1 MSQHVIILPRVA
13 ETVDESYVAEFLV
26 AEGDQ
31 VAVDQPILKVETDK
45 AVVEIV
51 STHAGTL
58 TSWLVAID
66 DEVSTG
72 AEIATIDDGT
82 A

>member
-1 MSQHVIILPRVA
+1 MSANRIPPPRVA

-26 AEGDQ
+26 AVGDT

-45 AVVEIV
+45 AIVEIP
-51 STHAGTL
+51 SPFAGVL
-58 TSWLVAID
+58 TEWLVAID

-72 AEIATIDDGT
+72 AEIAVIES
-82 A
+82 

>member
-1 MSQHVIILPRVA
+1 MSANRIPLPRVA

-26 AEGDQ
+26 AVGDT

-45 AVVEIV
+45 AIVEIP
-51 STHAGTL
+51 SPFAGVL
-58 TSWLVAID
+58 TEWLVAID

-72 AEIATIDDGT
+72 AEIAVIES
-82 A
+82 

>member
-1 MSQHVIILPRVA
+1 MAEHTVVLPRVA

-26 AEGDQ
+26 AEGDT

-45 AVVEIV
+45 AVVEIT

-58 TSWLVAID
+58 ARWLVTLDQEITTGT
-66 DEVSTG
+66 EV
-72 AEIATIDDGT
+72 AVIKE
-82 A
+82 